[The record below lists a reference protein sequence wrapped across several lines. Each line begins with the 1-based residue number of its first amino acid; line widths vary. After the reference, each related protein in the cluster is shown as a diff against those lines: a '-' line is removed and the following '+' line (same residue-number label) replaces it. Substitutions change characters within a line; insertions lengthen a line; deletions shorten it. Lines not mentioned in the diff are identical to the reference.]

1 MPCSGSQGTWNSQP
15 LDPEQYYLSPTTA
28 NANPCLCNAVF
39 YSVVSACAY
48 CQGAVVSTW
57 FQWIP
62 SCGSYQS
69 QTYPVS
75 VVAGSSLPGWATLPV
90 PASGTWD
97 ATAAYNYAL
106 SPSASITLGGSTTDA
121 LPTASASGTG
131 GISLPSL
138 SKSSA
143 PAPTQS
149 SSSSGGSVVGAA
161 VGGTIGGLGLLAGI
175 GFCIWYFCIRKPSG
189 EQSRPGALDD
199 EGKINSPPVQIQP
212 WNSTLTNTGYNY
224 ASLPQHSP
232 DAQGAHPGS
241 YFNAA
246 PTPAP
251 PTMSPAP
258 PTMSP
263 AHPTMSP
270 APPSNISYASPQSY
284 APQSSQPS
292 HPSQPSQYGSEYG
305 GPTTYS
311 ESNSAYG
318 AAPVTVTYGIA
329 NPGPTQQYPM
339 QDPNQYSPGATSY
352 NPNAGYN
359 NPAGGYQQQ
368 PVGAYQQQ
376 PAAAN
381 PLLEGFDGG
390 MHAPPPRYETPAPGS
405 SLMGPGAAGATGW
418 PNEKR

>member
-15 LDPEQYYLSPTTA
+15 LDSDQYYLSPTTET
-28 NANPCLCNAVF
+28 ANPCLCNAVM

-62 SCGSYQS
+62 NCSAYQS
-69 QTYPVS
+69 NTYPVS
-75 VVAGSSLPGWATLPV
+75 VVAGSSLPGWATLPI

-97 ATAAYNYAL
+97 ATTAYNYAL
-106 SPSASITLGGSTTDA
+106 SASASITLGGSTTDA
-121 LPTASASGTG
+121 LTTPTASGSG

-149 SSSSGGSVVGAA
+149 SSSSGGSVIGAA

-175 GFCIWYFCIRKPSG
+175 GFCIWYFCIRNKSNKPG
-189 EQSRPGALDD
+189 PGGLDD
-199 EGKINSPPVQIQP
+199 EAKINNPPVQIQP
-212 WNSTLTNTGYNY
+212 WNSTLTNTAYNY
-224 ASLPQHSP
+224 AALPQHSP
-232 DAQGAHPGS
+232 DAPGAQQGS
-241 YFNAA
+241 YHSAA

-251 PTMSPAP
+251 
-258 PTMSP
+258 
-263 AHPTMSP
+263 PTMSP
-270 APPSNISYASPQSY
+270 APPSNISYASPQTSY
-284 APQSSQPS
+284 APHQ
-292 HPSQPSQYGSEYG
+292 SQYGSEVG

-318 AAPVTVTYGIA
+318 AAPVTVSYGIA
-329 NPGPTQQYPM
+329 NPGPNQQYPPH
-339 QDPNQYSPGATSY
+339 DPNQYSPAATSY
-352 NPNAGYN
+352 NPNTGYNPSAGYNNPNAGYNNPNAGYNNPNAGYN
-359 NPAGGYQQQ
+359 NPAGGY
-368 PVGAYQQQ
+368 QQ

-390 MHAPPPRYETPAPGS
+390 MHAPPPRYETPGPGS